1 MNVIIFGSNHHN
13 TLGLIMSAG
22 EAGHTVYLLLLKSGF
37 NFVNKSSYLKSW
49 QIIESMND
57 VLPAV
62 VGISRECDSKPVLLV
77 AGDHEAAFVNHHFE
91 ELSKYCHAE
100 GGRKNDDIVIYHDKF
115 RSNNLAKDFGFR
127 IPKTWMIEDRARIPQ
142 DLSFPLLV
150 KASASIKG
158 GKGVLKKVNSLKDL
172 ETELHSISDAFFPLQ
187 VQEYIQKD
195 YEIIILGCSLNHG
208 EEVVCP
214 VAERK
219 LRYYPQE
226 FRTTAYTE
234 SLLIRD
240 NQELLSITN
249 QIEAMI
255 KSIGYTGL
263 FSVELIYANHSYY
276 FLETNFRNDGTAY
289 LATVCG
295 YNLPDLLCQS
305 FSGKKIIPHDN
316 YKPCH
321 YVNVLADG
329 MNVVHGR
336 VPLFTW
342 IRQLKDAKCYSHY
355 SSKDKSP
362 LVWAI
367 LAMVVNKF
375 SNR

>member
-1 MNVIIFGSNHHN
+1 M
-13 TLGLIMSAG
+13 
-22 EAGHTVYLLLLKSGF
+22 
-37 NFVNKSSYLKSW
+37 
-49 QIIESMND
+49 
-57 VLPAV
+57 
-62 VGISRECDSKPVLLV
+62 
-77 AGDHEAAFVNHHFE
+77 
-91 ELSKYCHAE
+91 
-100 GGRKNDDIVIYHDKF
+100 
-115 RSNNLAKDFGFR
+115 
-127 IPKTWMIEDRARIPQ
+127 
-142 DLSFPLLV
+142 
-150 KASASIKG
+150 
-158 GKGVLKKVNSLKDL
+158 LKKVNSLKDL

-263 FSVELIYANHSYY
+263 FSVELIYANHSHY

-305 FSGKKIIPHDN
+305 FSGNKKKLSDN

-321 YVNVLADG
+321 YVNIIADG
-329 MNVVHGR
+329 MNVIHGR

-342 IRQLKDAKCYSHY
+342 VKQIRSARCYSHF
-355 SSKDKSP
+355 SKSDRKP
-362 LVWAI
+362 LFYAI
-367 LAMVVNKF
+367 LALFINKYMIHYF
-375 SNR
+375 VLPRHLGSLCEHMNLVENPTVEFFVSVAIAAFVIVICLLLSEIIRLSSSLSHVLLGTR